1 VNHLAHFLLA
11 PEDDQAR
18 AGTLLGDFVRGA
30 DLGTWPEPVEQA
42 IRLHRRI
49 DSHTDSHEAVRAA
62 RAAAPADLRRY
73 AGILLDVWFDHHL
86 IATWKRWSDTPL
98 DSYAGDA
105 HASLARC
112 ATFMPEPAATV
123 AANLSR
129 YRGLTACA
137 TPDGM
142 ARVLQRIGRRLKK
155 PVALDQG
162 LPHLMRHEALLAE
175 AFETLFPDLRR
186 VAADYLAGS
195 SLRMRPSPL
204 SVSR

>member
-1 VNHLAHFLLA
+1 MNHLAHFLLA
-11 PEDDQAR
+11 PADDAAR

-30 DLGTWPEPVEQA
+30 DLGAWPAAVEQA

-49 DSHTDSHEAVRAA
+49 DSHTDSHDAVRAA
-62 RAAAPADLRRY
+62 RAAAPPELRRY

-86 IATWKRWSDTPL
+86 IATWEQWGEAPL
-98 DSYAGDA
+98 ADYAGAA

-112 ATFMPEPAATV
+112 AAFLPEPAATV
-123 AANLSR
+123 ATNLSR
-129 YRGLTACA
+129 HQGLTACA
-137 TPDGM
+137 TAEG
-142 ARVLQRIGRRLKK
+142 AAHVLQRIGRRLKK
-155 PVALDQG
+155 PVALDTA

-175 AFETLFPDLRR
+175 AFAALFPDLRR

-195 SLRMRPSPL
+195 TLRMRPSPL